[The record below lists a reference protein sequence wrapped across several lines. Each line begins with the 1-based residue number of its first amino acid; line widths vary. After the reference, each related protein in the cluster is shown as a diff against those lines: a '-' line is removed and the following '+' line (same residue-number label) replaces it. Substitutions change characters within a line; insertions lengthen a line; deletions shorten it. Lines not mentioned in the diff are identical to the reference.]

1 MSFFR
6 YFCMMTETKRINKI
20 ITGFTLFFVFLFCG
34 DLTAQKEEP
43 IPITWKMLS
52 DVTFFEE
59 FNKEYDFN
67 VMVPK
72 YGKTVKDLEGKLVEI
87 TGYAIPL
94 EEIGMD
100 QDILVL
106 SANTYASCFFCGKA
120 GPESIMDIKPKK
132 KIKGIKVDKKL
143 RFRGRLVLNERD
155 LTKLYYI
162 LKDAVLVEVN

>member
-1 MSFFR
+1 MRFTAVSFF
-6 YFCMMTETKRINKI
+6 FALLISTVLM
-20 ITGFTLFFVFLFCG
+20 
-34 DLTAQKEEP
+34 AQKEEP
-43 IPITWKMLS
+43 IPITWKMLA

-94 EEIGMD
+94 EEVGMD

>member
-1 MSFFR
+1 MRFTAVSFF
-6 YFCMMTETKRINKI
+6 FALLIST
-20 ITGFTLFFVFLFCG
+20 V
-34 DLTAQKEEP
+34 LTAQKEEP
-43 IPITWKMLS
+43 IPITWKMLA

-94 EEIGMD
+94 EEVGMD

>member
-1 MSFFR
+1 MKF
-6 YFCMMTETKRINKI
+6 I
-20 ITGFTLFFVFLFCG
+20 ISSFVFLFMLG
-34 DLTAQKEEP
+34 QTVFGQSKEV

-72 YGKTVKDLEGKLVEI
+72 YGKTVKDLEGKMVEI

-120 GPESIMDIKPKK
+120 GPETIMDIKPKK
-132 KIKGIKVDKKL
+132 KIKGLKVDKKL
-143 RFRGRLVLNERD
+143 RFRGKLELNERD

>member
-1 MSFFR
+1 M
-6 YFCMMTETKRINKI
+6 K
-20 ITGFTLFFVFLFCG
+20 GFNIFILFIFLNFVVHNV
-34 DLTAQKEEP
+34 TAQKQEA
-43 IPITWKMLS
+43 IPITWKMLA

-59 FNKEYDFN
+59 YNKEYDFN

-72 YGKTVKDLEGKLVEI
+72 YGSSIKDLEGKIVEI

-143 RFRGRLVLNERD
+143 RFRGKLELNERD

>member
-1 MSFFR
+1 MKIQNLYLIIFL
-6 YFCMMTETKRINKI
+6 INL
-20 ITGFTLFFVFLFCG
+20 TSNFLFS
-34 DLTAQKEEP
+34 QKQEP

-52 DVTFFEE
+52 DVKFFEE
-59 FNKEYDFN
+59 YNKEYDFN

-72 YGKTVKDLEGKLVEI
+72 YGKSVKDLEGKIVEI

-143 RFRGRLVLNERD
+143 RFRGKLELNERD

>member
-1 MSFFR
+1 MLGQ
-6 YFCMMTETKRINKI
+6 T
-20 ITGFTLFFVFLFCG
+20 VF
-34 DLTAQKEEP
+34 AQSKEV

-72 YGKTVKDLEGKLVEI
+72 YGKTVKDLEGKMVEI

-120 GPESIMDIKPKK
+120 GPETIMDIKPKK
-132 KIKGIKVDKKL
+132 KIKGLKVDKKL
-143 RFRGRLVLNERD
+143 RFRGKLELNERD

>member
-1 MSFFR
+1 MK
-6 YFCMMTETKRINKI
+6 MTT
-20 ITGFTLFFVFLFCG
+20 FSFLFV
-34 DLTAQKEEP
+34 LAFHSVLSAQKEEV
-43 IPITWKMLS
+43 IPITWKMLA

-59 FNKEYDFN
+59 YNKDYDFN

-72 YGKTVKDLEGKLVEI
+72 YGKSVRALEGKMVEI

-132 KIKGIKVDKKL
+132 KIKGVKVDKKL
-143 RFRGRLVLNERD
+143 RFRGRLELNERD